1 VIDFLL
7 RSKSNP
13 NSADR
18 WKGTPL
24 QDALQSSHTGAANLL
39 RAKGGHVPKGFG
51 CDAVC
56 TAASEGNVPAI
67 RMLHEFGMCLS
78 EGDYDDRY
86 PLHRERRVL

>member
-78 EGDYDDRY
+78 EGDYDERY